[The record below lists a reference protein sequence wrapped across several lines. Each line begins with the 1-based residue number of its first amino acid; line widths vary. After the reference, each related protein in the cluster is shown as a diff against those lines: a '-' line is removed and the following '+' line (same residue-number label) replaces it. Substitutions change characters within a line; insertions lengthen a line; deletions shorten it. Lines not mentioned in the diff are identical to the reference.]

1 MGPQTKKGQAMPY
14 QLIPVDNAT
23 APLLTISERLRSQL
37 VYFMTPPDAPHVP
50 PLQPQE
56 YWIDAAHAEVWFAD
70 GVFELVSPL
79 DEEHPA
85 VIELSEEQE
94 ELLEWLTTY
103 HIQHIR
109 VRETL

>member
-1 MGPQTKKGQAMPY
+1 MTY
-14 QLIPVDNAT
+14 QLVHVDHPT
-23 APLLTISERLRSQL
+23 VPPLAISARLRSQL

-50 PLQPQE
+50 PLQTND
-56 YWIDAAHAEVWFAD
+56 YWIDAEHSAQWFAD

-79 DEEHPA
+79 DGEQRT

-94 ELLEWLTTY
+94 GFLEWLTTH

-109 VRETL
+109 VQDVP